1 MRRAEHAEHSS
12 SEDSAEHH
20 LAASPGSFE
29 FQRKRRKRTTAAQLA
44 LLETHFANDMLPS
57 NETRAALADRLGMS
71 PRRVQIWFQNKRAK
85 NKRIQRESHRRSE
98 DEPVSSDGP
107 RSKVICVETS
117 RGVVARRTSAP
128 EPAVSRSSPSPASAP
143 VVVVPQAQSA
153 TLWPR
158 TLPSLAEL
166 HLSAEARGGYAN
178 TATVSAPIKLP
189 PLRNLVD
196 VSPMNLGNVVIPFSR
211 PAFFPASA

>member
-1 MRRAEHAEHSS
+1 MQRPEHDAHSS
-12 SEDSAEHH
+12 SESSGEHPG
-20 LAASPGSFE
+20 ASSGAFE

-85 NKRIQRESHRRSE
+85 NKRLQREAQRRSE
-98 DEPVSSDGP
+98 EEVGPSDAKRSRVIIGVEPAQA
-107 RSKVICVETS
+107 T
-117 RGVVARRTSAP
+117 VARSASLP
-128 EPAVSRSSPSPASAP
+128 DLAAPHGSPVQSTSPAIA
-143 VVVVPQAQSA
+143 VPQPQSA
-153 TLWPR
+153 VCWPR

-166 HLSAEARGGYAN
+166 LSTETRPSN
-178 TATVSAPIKLP
+178 TRTTATLSAPIKLP

-196 VSPMNLGNVVIPFSR
+196 LSPMNLGNVVIPFSR
-211 PAFFPASA
+211 PSFFPATA